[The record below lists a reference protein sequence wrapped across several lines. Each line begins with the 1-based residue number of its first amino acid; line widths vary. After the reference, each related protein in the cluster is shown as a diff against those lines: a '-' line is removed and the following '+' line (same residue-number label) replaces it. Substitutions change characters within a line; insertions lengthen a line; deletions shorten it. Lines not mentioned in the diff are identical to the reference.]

1 MKKFLILLITIP
13 NFLFAETNDENVL
26 FKRMYENQEIM
37 KKQMQDIVEENERL
51 LKRIEKLESQ
61 QEIFYKETNDK
72 ISIIEKK
79 TITNL
84 NTSKKVETQVINK
97 QENQDQQNNRAA
109 DLIKKTDLKEL
120 ETQKADLKELETQ
133 KVLETQENTKVDNVA
148 NIDLNNIKSIEDV
161 VNEIVKNNALSFA
174 KVNLDLYK
182 NIDEIELYRS
192 AFTDL
197 RNKKYKDALNKFTAF
212 IKIHDTSEF
221 SSNAT
226 YWIGECLYAM
236 ENYEGALINFA
247 YVIKNYPD
255 GNKLG
260 DSKLKIGYSLY
271 NLQNWK
277 LARLAFDNVIS
288 NYPNSTHSVLAEK
301 KIQGMNLEGR

>member
-1 MKKFLILLITIP
+1 MKRFLILLIAIP
-13 NFLFAETNDENVL
+13 NFLFAETNEENIL

-37 KKQMQDIVEENERL
+37 KKQMQDIIEENERL
-51 LKRIEKLESQ
+51 LKKIEKLESQ
-61 QEIFYKETNDK
+61 QEIFYNETNEK
-72 ISIIEKK
+72 ISVIEKK

-84 NTSKKVETQVINK
+84 NESKKLEAQVINQ
-97 QENQDQQNNRAA
+97 QENQDQKKNQAV
-109 DLIKKTDLKEL
+109 DLIKKTNIDE
-120 ETQKADLKELETQ
+120 
-133 KVLETQENTKVDNVA
+133 LETQENTKVDNVA
-148 NIDLNNIKSIEDV
+148 NIDLNTINGIEDI
-161 VNEIVKNNALSFA
+161 VNEIVKNNALSFT

-212 IKIHDTSEF
+212 IKIHDASEF

>member
-1 MKKFLILLITIP
+1 MKRFLILLIAIP
-13 NFLFAETNDENVL
+13 NFLFAETNEENIL

-37 KKQMQDIVEENERL
+37 KKQMQDIIEENERL
-51 LKRIEKLESQ
+51 LKKIEKLESQ
-61 QEIFYKETNDK
+61 QEIFYKETNEK
-72 ISIIEKK
+72 ISVIEKK

-84 NTSKKVETQVINK
+84 NESKKLEAQVINQ
-97 QENQDQQNNRAA
+97 QENQDQKKNQAV
-109 DLIKKTDLKEL
+109 DLIKKTDIE
-120 ETQKADLKELETQ
+120 E
-133 KVLETQENTKVDNVA
+133 LETQENTKVDNVA
-148 NIDLNNIKSIEDV
+148 NIDLNTINGIEDI
-161 VNEIVKNNALSFA
+161 VNEIVKNNALSFT

-212 IKIHDTSEF
+212 IKIHDASEF

>member
-1 MKKFLILLITIP
+1 MKRFLILLITIP
-13 NFLFAETNDENVL
+13 NFLFAETNEENIL

-37 KKQMQDIVEENERL
+37 KKQMQDIIEENERL
-51 LKRIEKLESQ
+51 LKKIEKLESQ
-61 QEIFYKETNDK
+61 QEIFYNETNEK
-72 ISIIEKK
+72 ISVIEKK

-84 NTSKKVETQVINK
+84 NESKKLEAQVIK
-97 QENQDQQNNRAA
+97 QQENQDQKKNQAV
-109 DLIKKTDLKEL
+109 DLIKKTDVE
-120 ETQKADLKELETQ
+120 E
-133 KVLETQENTKVDNVA
+133 LETQENTKVDNVA
-148 NIDLNNIKSIEDV
+148 NIDLNTINGIEDI
-161 VNEIVKNNALSFA
+161 VNEIVKNNALSFT

-212 IKIHDTSEF
+212 IKIHDASEF

>member
-1 MKKFLILLITIP
+1 MKRFLILLITIP
-13 NFLFAETNDENVL
+13 NFLFAETNEENIL

-37 KKQMQDIVEENERL
+37 KKQMQDIIEENERL
-51 LKRIEKLESQ
+51 LKKIEKLESQ
-61 QEIFYKETNDK
+61 QEIFYNETNEK
-72 ISIIEKK
+72 ISVIEKK

-84 NTSKKVETQVINK
+84 NESKKLEAQVINQ
-97 QENQDQQNNRAA
+97 QENQDQKKNQAV
-109 DLIKKTDLKEL
+109 DLIKKTDIE
-120 ETQKADLKELETQ
+120 E
-133 KVLETQENTKVDNVA
+133 LETQENTKVDNVA
-148 NIDLNNIKSIEDV
+148 NIDLNTINGIEDI
-161 VNEIVKNNALSFA
+161 VNEIVKNNALSFT

-212 IKIHDTSEF
+212 IKIHDASEF

-236 ENYEGALINFA
+236 ENYEDALINFA

>member
-1 MKKFLILLITIP
+1 MKRFLILLITVP
-13 NFLFAETNDENVL
+13 NFLFAETNEENIL

-37 KKQMQDIVEENERL
+37 KKQMQDIIEENERL
-51 LKRIEKLESQ
+51 LKKIEKLESQ
-61 QEIFYKETNDK
+61 QEIFYKETNEK
-72 ISIIEKK
+72 ISVIEKK

-84 NTSKKVETQVINK
+84 NESKKLEAQVINQ
-97 QENQDQQNNRAA
+97 QENQDQKKNQAV
-109 DLIKKTDLKEL
+109 DLIKKTDIE
-120 ETQKADLKELETQ
+120 E
-133 KVLETQENTKVDNVA
+133 LETQENTKVDNVA
-148 NIDLNNIKSIEDV
+148 NIDLNTINGIEDI
-161 VNEIVKNNALSFA
+161 VNEIVKNNALSFT

-212 IKIHDTSEF
+212 IKIHDASEF